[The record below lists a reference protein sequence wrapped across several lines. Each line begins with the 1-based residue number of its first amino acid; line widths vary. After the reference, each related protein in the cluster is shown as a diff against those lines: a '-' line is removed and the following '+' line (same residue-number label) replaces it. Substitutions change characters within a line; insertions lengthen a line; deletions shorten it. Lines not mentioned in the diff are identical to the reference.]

1 MCCCL
6 IILDF
11 LAFKKISFK
20 LFAFAIIATN
30 TLIITITTT
39 TTAVTIKRFERVS
52 ADAVTIPIVIV
63 TKIIIKNFNFIIL
76 QTKVLLGL
84 LR

>member
-11 LAFKKISFK
+11 LAFEKISFK
-20 LFAFAIIATN
+20 LFAFAIITTN
-30 TLIITITTT
+30 TLIITITT

>member
-11 LAFKKISFK
+11 LAFEKISFK

-30 TLIITITTT
+30 TLIITITT